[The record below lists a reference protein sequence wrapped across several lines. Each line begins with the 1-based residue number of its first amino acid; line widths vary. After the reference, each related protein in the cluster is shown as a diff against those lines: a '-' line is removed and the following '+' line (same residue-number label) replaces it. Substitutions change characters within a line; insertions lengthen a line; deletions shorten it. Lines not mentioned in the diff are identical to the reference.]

1 MNIVLRVISG
11 PHEGQEYRIDHSG
24 SFIVGRASR
33 AAFPMTADLA
43 LSREHFQLENF
54 PPLCHLV
61 DLGSTNGT
69 KVNGLR
75 VERVLLRE
83 GDMVAAGDS
92 AFAIHYIGGEVEAR
106 LRDRCAGCGV
116 QLEHGV
122 PLDSTGPLEAPLPL
136 AALRPSASSLLCVDC
151 DARRKQ
157 FPETSPDYL
166 IEDVIG
172 EGGMGTVYRAQQI
185 SRNRRVAIK
194 MMIANSTAGEKAL
207 NYFHREIQALRDM
220 LMPGGKCHPSIVEF
234 YELFQIEGHFQLVME
249 YVDGKNALDW
259 LRALKQPMPY
269 ATAALIGQDLLS
281 ALHFAHTKGYVH
293 RDIKPSNLLVMGP
306 VHRPRV
312 KLSDF
317 GLAKSMVESTVFSN
331 LTRQGE
337 VGGSLGFL
345 SPEHIRQFGEVRAP
359 ADIYCA
365 GATLFYLLT
374 EKYPYLGFDPGRPD
388 SYEMILDHPPVPLR
402 AYRPDAPE
410 ALESILLKAL
420 RKRPH
425 SRWKSARAM
434 WQALRAFLK
443 SGQAAPGQATSDQA

>member
-11 PHEGQEYRIDHSG
+11 PHEGQECQINRSG

-33 AAFPMTADLA
+33 AAFPMTGDLA

-83 GDMVAAGDS
+83 GDLVAAGES
-92 AFAIHYIGGEVEAR
+92 SFAVHYTGGGDGAS
-106 LRDRCAGCGV
+106 LRDTCAGCGV
-116 QLEHGV
+116 QLENGAPFTSTKPV
-122 PLDSTGPLEAPLPL
+122 EVTSVLTAPRPLI
-136 AALRPSASSLLCVDC
+136 SSLLCADC
-151 DARRKQ
+151 EARRKQ

-166 IEDVIG
+166 IEEVIG
-172 EGGMGTVYRAQQI
+172 EGGMGTVYRAWQI

-207 NYFHREIQALRDM
+207 NYFHREIRALRDM
-220 LMPGGKCHPSIVEF
+220 LMPGGRCHPSIVEF

-259 LRALKQPMPY
+259 VRALKQPMPI

-281 ALHFAHTKGYVH
+281 ALHFAHGKGYVH

-317 GLAKSMVESTVFSN
+317 GLAKSMVNSSSVFTN

-337 VGGSLGFL
+337 VGGSIGFL
-345 SPEHIRQFGEVRAP
+345 SPEHIRQFGEVREP

-410 ALESILLKAL
+410 GLEQILLKAL
-420 RKRPH
+420 RKQPH
-425 SRWKSARAM
+425 SRWKSAESM
-434 WQALRAFLK
+434 WQALRAFLV
-443 SGQAAPGQATSDQA
+443 PGQS

>member
-11 PHEGQEYRIDHSG
+11 PHEGQEYQINRSG

-33 AAFPMTADLA
+33 AAFPMTADLT

-83 GDMVAAGDS
+83 GDLVVAGDS
-92 AFAIHYIGGEVEAR
+92 SFAVHYTGGGGDAR
-106 LRDRCAGCGV
+106 LRDTCAGCGV
-116 QLEHGV
+116 QLANGV
-122 PLDSTGPLEAPLPL
+122 PFTSTKPEEVTSVLTAPRSLI
-136 AALRPSASSLLCVDC
+136 SSLLCADC
-151 DARRKQ
+151 EARRQQ

-166 IEDVIG
+166 IEEVIG
-172 EGGMGTVYRAQQI
+172 EGGMGTVYRARQI

-207 NYFHREIQALRDM
+207 NYFHREIHALRDM

-259 LRALKQPMPY
+259 VRALKQPMPI
-269 ATAALIGQDLLS
+269 ATAARIGQDLLS

-317 GLAKSMVESTVFSN
+317 GLAKSMVDNSSVFSN
-331 LTRQGE
+331 LTRQGDI
-337 VGGSLGFL
+337 GGSVGFL
-345 SPEHIRQFGEVRAP
+345 SPEHIRQFGEVREP

-410 ALESILLKAL
+410 GLEQILLKAL

-425 SRWKSARAM
+425 SRWKSAESM
-434 WQALRAFLK
+434 WRALRAFL
-443 SGQAAPGQATSDQA
+443 APSPD

>member
-11 PHEGQEYRIDHSG
+11 PHEGQEYQIDRSG

-33 AAFPMTADLA
+33 AAFPMTGDLA

-83 GDMVAAGDS
+83 GDRVAAGDS
-92 AFAIHYIGGEVEAR
+92 FFTVHYTGGGDDAS
-106 LRDRCAGCGV
+106 LRDTCAGCGV
-116 QLEHGV
+116 QLENGV
-122 PLDSTGPLEAPLPL
+122 PFSSTKPAEVSSVLT
-136 AALRPSASSLLCVDC
+136 AARPMISSLLCADC
-151 DARRKQ
+151 EARRRQ

-166 IEDVIG
+166 IEEVIG
-172 EGGMGTVYRAQQI
+172 EGGMGTVYRARQI

-194 MMIANSTAGEKAL
+194 MIIANSTAGEKAL
-207 NYFHREIQALRDM
+207 NYFHREIRALRDM
-220 LMPGGKCHPSIVEF
+220 LMPGGRCHPSIVEF

-259 LRALKQPMPY
+259 VRTLKQPMPI

-281 ALHFAHTKGYVH
+281 ALHFAHSKGYVH

-317 GLAKSMVESTVFSN
+317 GLAKSLANSSVFSN
-331 LTRQGE
+331 LTRQGD
-337 VGGSLGFL
+337 VGGSIGFL
-345 SPEHIRQFGEVRAP
+345 SPEHIRQFGEVREP

-374 EKYPYLGFDPGRPD
+374 EKYPYLGFDPGRGD
-388 SYEMILDHPPVPLR
+388 SFEMILDHPPVPLR
-402 AYRPDAPE
+402 AFRPDAPE
-410 ALESILLKAL
+410 ALEQILLKAL

-425 SRWKSARAM
+425 SRWKSAEAM
-434 WQALRAFLK
+434 WQALHAFLV
-443 SGQAAPGQATSDQA
+443 PGQA

>member
-11 PHEGQEYRIDHSG
+11 PHEGQEYQINRGG

-43 LSREHFQLENF
+43 LSRAHFQLENF

-69 KVNGLR
+69 KVNGMR

-83 GDMVAAGDS
+83 GDLVAAGDS
-92 AFAIHYIGGEVEAR
+92 AIAVHYTGGGDNAS
-106 LRDRCAGCGV
+106 LRDACAGCGV
-116 QLEHGV
+116 RLENGV
-122 PLDSTGPLEAPLPL
+122 PFTSTKPEEVTPVGTVPRPLI
-136 AALRPSASSLLCVDC
+136 SSVLCSDC
-151 DARRKQ
+151 EARRRQ
-157 FPETSPDYL
+157 FPDTSPDYL
-166 IEDVIG
+166 IEEVIG
-172 EGGMGTVYRAQQI
+172 EGGMGTVYRARQI

-207 NYFHREIQALRDM
+207 NYFHREIRALRDM

-259 LRALKQPMPY
+259 TRALKQPMPI
-269 ATAALIGQDLLS
+269 ATAAQIGQDLLS
-281 ALHFAHTKGYVH
+281 ALHFAHGKGYVH

-317 GLAKSMVESTVFSN
+317 GLAKSMVNSSVFSN
-331 LTRQGE
+331 LTRQGD
-337 VGGSLGFL
+337 VGGSVGFL
-345 SPEHIRQFGEVRAP
+345 SPEHIRQFGEVREP

-374 EKYPYLGFDPGRPD
+374 EKYPYLGFDPGRAD

-402 AYRPDAPE
+402 AFRPDAPE
-410 ALESILLKAL
+410 GLEQILLKAL
-420 RKRPH
+420 RKRPN
-425 SRWKSARAM
+425 SRWKSAEAM
-434 WQALRAFLK
+434 WQALHAFLV
-443 SGQAAPGQATSDQA
+443 PGSA